1 MPETSASTKFTIA
14 PCSNCMHETRH
25 EILFQT
31 TQTRSE
37 DDERDTF
44 AMLKCAGCETI
55 SMSKDTLSFQSRA
68 KQVSYYPSPVSRKLP
83 RWCVAAIVGLSTDV
97 SQSKV
102 VDLLYEIFQATDGG
116 QKRLAAMG
124 IRALIEQVMIA
135 KVGDHGNFQSNLN
148 AFQANGYISV
158 IQRDALRETLEL
170 GHATM
175 HRAFEPNDEEL
186 SKALDI
192 VEGILAAIY
201 DHAPSSANLS
211 KRLPP
216 RAPRNK

>member
-1 MPETSASTKFTIA
+1 M
-14 PCSNCMHETRH
+14 
-25 EILFQT
+25 FQ
-31 TQTRSE
+31 E
-37 DDERDTF
+37 
-44 AMLKCAGCETI
+44 K
-55 SMSKDTLSFQSRA
+55 
-68 KQVSYYPSPVSRKLP
+68 
-83 RWCVAAIVGLSTDV
+83 
-97 SQSKV
+97 
-102 VDLLYEIFQATDGG
+102 
-116 QKRLAAMG
+116 
-124 IRALIEQVMIA
+124 
-135 KVGDHGNFQSNLN
+135 
-148 AFQANGYISV
+148 GYISL